1 MFLEAASIALTLAMR
16 SCGRHGFRE
25 LPART
30 RGACGVAWGSGA
42 DPHGW
47 VHARLL
53 GSQTCRR
60 LCPQGWAAQDPPVWA
75 RRRAGRAPSYL
86 GYLALDGRHNR

>member
-1 MFLEAASIALTLAMR
+1 MAPSPRRGELPAPARPASGASQEALVCMFLEAASIALTLAMR

-47 VHARLL
+47 VHA
-53 GSQTCRR
+53 GS
-60 LCPQGWAAQDPPVWA
+60 
-75 RRRAGRAPSYL
+75 
-86 GYLALDGRHNR
+86 